1 MSMVLVTGGFDPIHS
16 GHIAY
21 FKAAKA
27 LGNKLIVGVNSD
39 NWLMNKKDR
48 PFMPYEERANIV
60 RNLKFVDEVIAFDD
74 QDGTAIQ
81 AIRKVKANYPNE
93 NIIFANG
100 GDRNEDNI
108 PEMEER
114 DVTFI
119 FGVGGSEK
127 KNSSSWILE
136 DYKYPRT
143 DRKWGN
149 YKVLFEVGNEVK
161 VKELTVVPG
170 KSLSM
175 QRHKERAEHWF
186 ISEGEAS
193 VYTLNVST
201 DMELKGKY
209 NKFQSLHIRT
219 NEWHQLCNESDK
231 PLKVVEIQYGSNCIE
246 EDIERVS
253 ST

>member
-1 MSMVLVTGGFDPIHS
+1 MSIVLVTGGFDPIHS

-186 ISEGEAS
+186 VSEGEAS
-193 VYTLNVST
+193 VYTLNIST

>member
-1 MSMVLVTGGFDPIHS
+1 MSIVLVTGGFDPIHS

>member
-1 MSMVLVTGGFDPIHS
+1 MSIVLVTGGFDPIHS

-186 ISEGEAS
+186 VSEGEAS
-193 VYTLNVST
+193 VYTLNIST

-209 NKFQSLHIRT
+209 NKFQSLHIHT